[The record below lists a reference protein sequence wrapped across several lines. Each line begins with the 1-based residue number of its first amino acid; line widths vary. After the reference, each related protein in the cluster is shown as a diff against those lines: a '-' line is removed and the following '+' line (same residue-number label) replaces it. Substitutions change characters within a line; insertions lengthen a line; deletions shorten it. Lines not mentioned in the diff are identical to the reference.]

1 MSGTLAAPLSPVV
14 QDFEEFY
21 EVALFIPI
29 SQIGKLSLERA
40 GYLPEVAHGPEPEPK
55 AEEGLPTG

>member
-14 QDFEEFY
+14 QDLEEFY

-40 GYLPEVAHGPEPEPK
+40 GYFA
-55 AEEGLPTG
+55 